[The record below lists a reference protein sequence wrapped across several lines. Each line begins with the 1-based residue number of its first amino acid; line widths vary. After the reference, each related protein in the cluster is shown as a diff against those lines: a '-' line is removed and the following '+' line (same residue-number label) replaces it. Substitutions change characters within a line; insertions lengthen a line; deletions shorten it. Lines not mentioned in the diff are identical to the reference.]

1 MFPSWMKERSRLG
14 KWIDRKGITQEWLVQ
29 ETGLNRSSISD
40 LCDGTVESPRS
51 STRTKIINALQKVEP
66 SVSAADFW

>member
-14 KWIDRKGITQEWLVQ
+14 KWLDRKGLTQEWLKN

-40 LCDGTVESPRS
+40 LCDGTVSNPRS
-51 STRTKIINALQKVEP
+51 VTRMKIIKALRQVDP
-66 SVSAADFW
+66 NVSANDIW